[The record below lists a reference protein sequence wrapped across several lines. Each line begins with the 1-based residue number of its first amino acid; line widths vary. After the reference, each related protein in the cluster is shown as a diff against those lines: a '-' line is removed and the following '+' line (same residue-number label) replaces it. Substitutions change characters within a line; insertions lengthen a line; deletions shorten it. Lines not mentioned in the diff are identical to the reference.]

1 MCQDKKLKETR
12 VRTGGGHPGT
22 HIKNTPQFSCQ
33 SPPGSQILLCLSM
46 RDLILSLPPSFWL
59 PISQKQVRKMGD
71 LRQALELLGTVLRL
85 ESRLSDFKL
94 CALHLTAT
102 ADSDFGWQVG
112 WVEQGISSWSRGEVK
127 VLG

>member
-1 MCQDKKLKETR
+1 MCDL
-12 VRTGGGHPGT
+12 V
-22 HIKNTPQFSCQ
+22 
-33 SPPGSQILLCLSM
+33 LS
-46 RDLILSLPPSFWL
+46 SPPSFCL

-71 LRQALELLGTVLRL
+71 LHQALELLGTVLRL
-85 ESRLSDFKL
+85 ESRLSDFQL

-112 WVEQGISSWSRGEVK
+112 WRGQGISSWSRGGGK